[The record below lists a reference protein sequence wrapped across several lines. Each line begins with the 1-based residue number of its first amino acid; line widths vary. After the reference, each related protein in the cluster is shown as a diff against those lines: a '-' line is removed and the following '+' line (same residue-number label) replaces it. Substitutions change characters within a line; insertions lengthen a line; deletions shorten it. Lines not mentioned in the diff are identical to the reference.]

1 MQIRR
6 NNQIKYDIQQI
17 SKINKHVLGCIE
29 NTFQA
34 IKNKKCQNNDNVG
47 KSIRHFIVV
56 NISKRSMYII
66 LKRVCVYIED

>member
-6 NNQIKYDIQQI
+6 NDQIKYDIQQI

-34 IKNKKCQNNDNVG
+34 VKNKKM
-47 KSIRHFIVV
+47 
-56 NISKRSMYII
+56 SKN
-66 LKRVCVYIED
+66 